1 MSTEIEGYLDYPM
14 VAIPGGEI
22 ELRDD
27 RIKRRWKV
35 QFKPFLLAPYPV
47 TMDLSNAI
55 INNSSQGDLKPFVNI
70 KVKMVYT
77 LLG

>member
-14 VAIPGGEI
+14 VAIPGEKI

-27 RIKRRWKV
+27 RITCRWKAEI
-35 QFKPFLLAPYPV
+35 KPFLLAPYPV

-55 INNSSQGDLKPFVNI
+55 INNSSQGDLKPVVNI
-70 KVKMVYT
+70 
-77 LLG
+77 